1 MAVLP
6 SSYTLF
12 PVRCLMFKRSSFLPS
27 KGFPIGGKWCTKIYY
42 FSFLRCS
49 FRPLSRERSPLDTS
63 SIVNLS
69 SALLLKIRRE
79 VGRTEEKRGR
89 GSRSHTNLSCSPFTY
104 VLKQFSDPI
113 LQLHGGCNFFLC
125 RQSTA
130 VHEPMWNF
138 LVFRSSSNSQ
148 SPLLSSPLP
157 LFPLDPRF
165 IRFLSHRMENGDVVR
180 KAFSVARS
188 LCTPRAFVSF
198 INRLQCWPTS
208 LFVRLLT

>member
-1 MAVLP
+1 M
-6 SSYTLF
+6 
-12 PVRCLMFKRSSFLPS
+12 
-27 KGFPIGGKWCTKIYY
+27 
-42 FSFLRCS
+42 
-49 FRPLSRERSPLDTS
+49 DTS

-79 VGRTEEKRGR
+79 RERSGQEKKRGR
-89 GSRSHTNLSCSPFTY
+89 WGSHTNLSCFPFTY

-113 LQLHGGCNFFLC
+113 FQLHGGCNFFLC
-125 RQSTA
+125 RQATA

-138 LVFRSSSNSQ
+138 FVFRSSSNSQ
-148 SPLLSSPLP
+148 SPLLSPSPLLSSP
-157 LFPLDPRF
+157 LLSSSFPLDSRF

-198 INRLQCWPTS
+198 INRLQSWPRS
-208 LFVRLLT
+208 LG